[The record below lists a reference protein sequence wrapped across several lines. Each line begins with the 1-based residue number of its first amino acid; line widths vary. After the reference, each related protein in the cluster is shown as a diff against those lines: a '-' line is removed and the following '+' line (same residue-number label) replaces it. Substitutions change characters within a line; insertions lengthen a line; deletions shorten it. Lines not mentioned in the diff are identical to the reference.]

1 MPGVESFDPHAGTRT
16 VSYGTSLG
24 EASAAVIL
32 VHGRGASPEDILYL
46 AYEVDPG
53 GIAFLAPEAAGETWY
68 PQSFLSPLED
78 NQPYLDSAMRRV
90 AGLVAEINDSGI
102 PIERTVLAGFSQGAS
117 LVLEY
122 ACRNARRYGGLV
134 GLSGGLIGPD
144 DTPRDYVGSLEG
156 TPVFLGSSEADLFAP
171 LQRVRQTGE
180 VLRRMGAEVD
190 ERIYPGMGHLVNQDE
205 LDAVGAL
212 LRRVVDLP

>member
-1 MPGVESFDPHAGTRT
+1 MPEVESFDPHAGTRT
-16 VSYGTSLG
+16 VTYGTPLG
-24 EASAAVIL
+24 EASVAVIL

-68 PQSFLSPLED
+68 PQSFLSPLEA
-78 NQPYLDSAMRRV
+78 NQPYLDSALKRV
-90 AGLVAEINDSGI
+90 AGLVAEIDESGI
-102 PIERTVLAGFSQGAS
+102 PSERTVLAGFSQGAC

-134 GLSGGLIGPD
+134 GLSGSLIGPD
-144 DTPRDYVGSLEG
+144 DLTREYTGSLEG
-156 TPVFLGSSEADLFAP
+156 TPAFLGCSEADLFVP
-171 LQRVRQTGE
+171 LQRVRLTGE
-180 VLRRMGAEVD
+180 ILRGMGAEVD

-205 LDAVGAL
+205 LDAVGEM
-212 LRRVVDLP
+212 LRGLMG